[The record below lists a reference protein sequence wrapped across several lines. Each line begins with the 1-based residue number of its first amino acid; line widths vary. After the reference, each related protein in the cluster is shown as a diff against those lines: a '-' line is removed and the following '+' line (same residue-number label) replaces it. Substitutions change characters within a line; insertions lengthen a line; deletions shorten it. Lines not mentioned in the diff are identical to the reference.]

1 MVDFDIRRAEIVE
14 CPTNDSSDWFLLNSK
29 ISGALARFMATSPLV
44 ASFPGE
50 FSTVSLDGARL
61 DRGVYKD
68 VVPTAFSFGVVSAIL
83 PETRRRRRVQLVG

>member
-14 CPTNDSSDWFLLNSK
+14 CPTIDSSDWFFSILRYPAL
-29 ISGALARFMATSPLV
+29 LARFMATSPLV